1 VHQLVIK
8 DFNMNKLLIDERH
21 GRNSTVIFK
30 ATNLVQTCEKNVK
43 IIGSGE
49 VRRIAEIYKI
59 SIGSEF
65 LNKLKLMVVANIC
78 KYN

>member
-1 VHQLVIK
+1 
-8 DFNMNKLLIDERH
+8 MNKLLTDERH

-30 ATNLVQTCEKNVK
+30 ATNLVETCEKNVK
-43 IIGSGE
+43 IIGSCE
-49 VRRIAEIYKI
+49 VWRIAEICKI
-59 SIGSEF
+59 SMGSGI

>member
-1 VHQLVIK
+1 
-8 DFNMNKLLIDERH
+8 MNRLLIDERH

-49 VRRIAEIYKI
+49 VKRITEICKI
-59 SIGSEF
+59 SMASEF
-65 LNKLKLMVVANIC
+65 LNKLKLVVDANTC
-78 KYN
+78 KYD